1 MVTIFGNYTILYSG
15 RKNIFRGMLKLIFTL
30 DYEIHGNGDGCPN
43 KLMVKPTYRLM
54 NLMDKY
60 GAKLTIF
67 ADMAEI
73 SRFKSYYEEN
83 GADKFHYLKIKKQ
96 LQDAVIRGHDVQLH
110 IHSSY
115 FNARYDG
122 KKWQQSWDEYDFAR
136 LEYSKIHHRIK
147 TSKELLET
155 IIQEEVPQY
164 KCFAFRAANW
174 AMQPTPNIARALLEN
189 DIYIDSSVYKYGK
202 QHEWVKYDYTNA
214 HHPTFPYKASLLE
227 ICENDENSPLWEF
240 PIHCELRPFYDFIT
254 PIRLF
259 RMIRAKF
266 HKHKMPAGKNKS
278 SSLMEK
284 EGKDS
289 PLSMFNRK
297 FPRKF
302 DFNQLNG
309 KQLINQLKTIKTE
322 PEMHGFVTLI
332 GHSKSFVAYNEI
344 TLQKFL
350 SFVKKNND
358 KYSFSLFP
366 QINELSD

>member
-1 MVTIFGNYTILYSG
+1 MQ
-15 RKNIFRGMLKLIFTL
+15 KLIFTL
-30 DYEIHGNGDGCPN
+30 DYEIHGNGDGCPD
-43 KLMVKPTYRLM
+43 KLVVKPTYRLM

-73 SRFKSYYEEN
+73 SRFKSYYEER

-115 FNARYDG
+115 FNARHNG

-147 TSKELLET
+147 TSKELLES

-214 HHPTFPYKASLLE
+214 YHPTFPYKASLLE

-240 PIHCELRPFYDFIT
+240 PIHCELMPFYDFIT

-259 RMIRAKF
+259 RMVRAKL
-266 HKHKMPAGKNKS
+266 HKHKTPNLVDGKKTSKKRKKNLLNKFRI
-278 SSLMEK
+278 LLANRH
-284 EGKDS
+284 
-289 PLSMFNRK
+289 PLK
-297 FPRKF
+297 L
-302 DFNQLNG
+302 DFNQLTG
-309 KQLINQLKTIKTE
+309 RQMIQFLKNIDAYKDSDY
-322 PEMHGFVTLI
+322 VTCI
-332 GHSKSFVAYNEI
+332 GHSKSFVRYNEY
-344 TLQKFL
+344 TLNKFL
-350 SFVKKNND
+350 RFIASNKE

-366 QINELSD
+366 KNINQEV